1 LQLSRATREEA
12 LSALA
17 IRGEAPK
24 FRGLDIS
31 LLDDDFDAEIAESV
45 VALCGEL
52 ASGGATLR
60 LAHNDLGSGSDCEQR
75 IFELK
80 EERESR
86 LGEKAFHEKKKKDS
100 SAQKDFAVSAQ
111 MRRAGEEGIGVAV
124 ARIAAIDT
132 ELAELELKKEATPW
146 CVLFSQLEAQ
156 PVNRLRILDLG
167 DCGLHATGV
176 QLLTHVLLE
185 LEHRAEGEKVSRLR
199 LDGNDL
205 GDDGMG
211 PIATF
216 LRLSSTVEAL
226 QLRNVGIT
234 DIGVSQVLSGLVAN
248 KSVALL
254 DLRNNGLSS
263 LDVCNA
269 ALNGVRRFN
278 KTTEVL
284 LA

>member
-1 LQLSRATREEA
+1 MKVLHKLPC
-12 LSALA
+12 
-17 IRGEAPK
+17 AP
-24 FRGLDIS
+24 
-31 LLDDDFDAEIAESV
+31 EY
-45 VALCGEL
+45 
-52 ASGGATLR
+52 
-60 LAHNDLGSGSDCEQR
+60 
-75 IFELK
+75 
-80 EERESR
+80 
-86 LGEKAFHEKKKKDS
+86 
-100 SAQKDFAVSAQ
+100 
-111 MRRAGEEGIGVAV
+111 
-124 ARIAAIDT
+124 
-132 ELAELELKKEATPW
+132 
-146 CVLFSQLEAQ
+146 VLFSSLETQ
-156 PVNRLRILDLG
+156 PVNMVMHLDLS

-205 GDDGMG
+205 GDGGMG

-216 LRLSSTVEAL
+216 LRLSSFAEAL

-234 DIGVSQVLSGLVAN
+234 DIGISQILSGLVAN